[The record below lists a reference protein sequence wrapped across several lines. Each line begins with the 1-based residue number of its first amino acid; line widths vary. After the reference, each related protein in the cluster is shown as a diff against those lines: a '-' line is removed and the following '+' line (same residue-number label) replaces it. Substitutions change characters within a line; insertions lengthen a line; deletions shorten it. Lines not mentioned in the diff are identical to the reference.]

1 MDRIKGEAMA
11 AYGFVERQ
19 FILLK
24 RYWMWELVW
33 VIYGI
38 SMTLSIGF
46 LGVGVQSLTGTKF
59 DTGRLVLY
67 LMVGSLLWEYLS
79 VLFWDISHIVS
90 WERWEGTIEY
100 TFMAPISRASH
111 ILGMSLFSI
120 VYGAVRILIM
130 LGLVAVFFHLDLG
143 KANVGA
149 ALVVLGVASF
159 SFLGFGTMVAVLPL
173 MSPEKGSQIASIVE
187 GILLMVSGVYYETSV
202 LPGWMQAISVF
213 SPATYTLRGMRRALV
228 EGAGLGQLMDCLL
241 PLILMGIILI
251 PLGLK
256 VFQIAEMYCKR
267 TGKLKRS
274 G

>member
-90 WERWEGTIEY
+90 WERWEGTIE
-100 TFMAPISRASH
+100 
-111 ILGMSLFSI
+111 
-120 VYGAVRILIM
+120 
-130 LGLVAVFFHLDLG
+130 
-143 KANVGA
+143 
-149 ALVVLGVASF
+149 
-159 SFLGFGTMVAVLPL
+159 
-173 MSPEKGSQIASIVE
+173 
-187 GILLMVSGVYYETSV
+187 
-202 LPGWMQAISVF
+202 
-213 SPATYTLRGMRRALV
+213 
-228 EGAGLGQLMDCLL
+228 
-241 PLILMGIILI
+241 
-251 PLGLK
+251 
-256 VFQIAEMYCKR
+256 
-267 TGKLKRS
+267 
-274 G
+274 

>member
-1 MDRIKGEAMA
+1 MSRIVTEALA

-33 VIYGI
+33 ILYGM

-46 LGVGVQSLTGTKF
+46 LGVGMQSLTGVRL
-59 DTGRLVLY
+59 DTNHLILY
-67 LMVGSLLWEYLS
+67 LLTGSLLWGYLS
-79 VLFWDISHIVS
+79 GLFWDISNIVS

-100 TFMAPISRASH
+100 TFMAPISRISH
-111 ILGMSLFSI
+111 IFGMSLFAI
-120 VYGAVRILIM
+120 VYGIVRTLLM
-130 LGLVAVFFHLDLG
+130 LGLVVLFFHLDLG
-143 KANVGA
+143 KANLGG
-149 ALVVLGVASF
+149 ALVVLGIASF

-173 MSPEKGSQIASIVE
+173 MSPEKGSQIAGIVE

-202 LPGWMQAISVF
+202 LPRWMQAVSAL

-228 EGAGLGQLMDCLL
+228 QGAGLGELADCLL
-241 PLILMGIILI
+241 PLAVMGIILI

-256 VFQIAEMYCKR
+256 VFQWGEMYCKR